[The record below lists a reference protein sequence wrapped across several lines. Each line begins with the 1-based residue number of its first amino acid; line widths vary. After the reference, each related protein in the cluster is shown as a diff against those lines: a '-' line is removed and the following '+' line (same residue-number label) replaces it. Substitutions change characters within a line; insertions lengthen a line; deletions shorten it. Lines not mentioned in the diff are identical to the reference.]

1 MKRFTFRFQRILEIK
16 ERIEDA
22 RRAELGEATAV
33 LNRET
38 EQLSALFETQAT
50 YQNMS
55 GLPVHQRVDMGLLG
69 VSARYTERLKGEIQE
84 QIGQLEKIKA
94 VVENKRQKLL
104 EATRERRVYEV
115 LKERAEETHRRETN
129 RRERMQLDE
138 VGEQLYARRRSD
150 RVEVEAKELRDA

>member
-1 MKRFTFRFQRILEIK
+1 M
-16 ERIEDA
+16 EDA

-33 LNRET
+33 LNRRT
-38 EQLSALFETQAT
+38 EQLSSLFETQVT

-55 GLPVHQRVDMGLLG
+55 DLPVHQRVDMGLLG
-69 VSARYTERLKGEIQE
+69 VSASYTERLKGEIQE
-84 QIGQLEKIKA
+84 KIEQLEKIKA